1 MKETKIFIITGN
13 QGSGKTT
20 FLQEMIF
27 GLANNNLQTGGILA
41 VGFWKNYER
50 DYFELVD
57 LKSKNGILFCQRE
70 PKEGWEKLRH
80 FYINPSGQKFGE
92 AALDPAYLK
101 DSDIVVIDEIGP
113 FELKG
118 KGWAQSIHS
127 ILEKLSGMFMVWV
140 VRKSLLDEVSSHFNI
155 QPLKVYDVE
164 EISAENV
171 ANYILKSI
179 AKKSRANNI

>member
-1 MKETKIFIITGN
+1 MEHKIIIITGE

-27 GLANNNLQTGGILA
+27 GLANNNIKTGGILA
-41 VGFWKNYER
+41 EGFWKNYER
-50 DYFELVD
+50 DFFELID

-92 AALDPAYLK
+92 EALDPKYLK

-118 KGWAQSIHS
+118 KGWALSIHS
-127 ILEKLSGMFMVWV
+127 ILKELQGMFMVWV
-140 VRKSLLDEVSSHFNI
+140 VRRSLVDEVTSHFNI
-155 QPLKVYDVE
+155 QPLKVYNVE
-164 EISAENV
+164 EVCAENV
-171 ANYILKSI
+171 ASYILKSI
-179 AKKSRANNI
+179 LLR